1 MEYDAGIY
9 FSTPAFS
16 FIFLCHWRKLSL
28 LNSKINFMNKQFLNF
43 IKYLAVA
50 GNIIFILFILYK
62 GGIDKGFNGT
72 IYQKISTIVLLG
84 LLAANSFLIIGRTS
98 QNMIE
103 LIQLVRY
110 AVICGNVL
118 IVLWMLFNGIH
129 EGFKATLAEKII
141 YLSMFVLL
149 AINSM
154 LLFSNKIQQTADQ
167 P

>member
-1 MEYDAGIY
+1 
-9 FSTPAFS
+9 
-16 FIFLCHWRKLSL
+16 
-28 LNSKINFMNKQFLNF
+28 MNKQFLNF

-72 IYQKISTIVLLG
+72 IYQKISTIILLG
-84 LLAANSFLIIGRTS
+84 LLAANSLFLISGAS
-98 QNMIE
+98 PNMNE

-110 AVICGNVL
+110 AVICGNVF

-129 EGFKATLAEKII
+129 EGFKASAVEKFI

-154 LLFSNKIQQTADQ
+154 FLFSNKFRQTVD
-167 P
+167 

>member
-1 MEYDAGIY
+1 
-9 FSTPAFS
+9 
-16 FIFLCHWRKLSL
+16 
-28 LNSKINFMNKQFLNF
+28 MNKQFLNF

-72 IYQKISTIVLLG
+72 IYQKISTIILLG
-84 LLAANSFLIIGRTS
+84 LLAANSLFLISGTS
-98 QNMIE
+98 PNTNE

-110 AVICGNVL
+110 AVICGNVF

-129 EGFKATLAEKII
+129 EGFKASAVEKFI

-149 AINSM
+149 AINTM
-154 LLFSNKIQQTADQ
+154 FLFSNKFRQTVD
-167 P
+167 

>member
-1 MEYDAGIY
+1 
-9 FSTPAFS
+9 
-16 FIFLCHWRKLSL
+16 
-28 LNSKINFMNKQFLNF
+28 MNKQFLNF

-72 IYQKISTIVLLG
+72 IYQKISTIILLG
-84 LLAANSFLIIGRTS
+84 LLAANSLFLISGTS
-98 QNMIE
+98 PNRNE

-110 AVICGNVL
+110 AVICGNVF

-129 EGFKATLAEKII
+129 ERFKASAVGKFI

-149 AINSM
+149 AINTIF
-154 LLFSNKIQQTADQ
+154 LFSNKFRQTVD
-167 P
+167 